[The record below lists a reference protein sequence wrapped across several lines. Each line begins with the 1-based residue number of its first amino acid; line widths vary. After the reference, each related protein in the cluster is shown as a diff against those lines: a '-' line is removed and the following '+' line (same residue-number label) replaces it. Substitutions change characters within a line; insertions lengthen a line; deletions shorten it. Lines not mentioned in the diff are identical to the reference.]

1 MSRAARPAS
10 DRAHILIWGS
20 RSPLGRPVCDAFPRA
35 ALEHSH
41 LRRTPGALLAEGVF
55 DVTPI
60 DAYVRRRA
68 AGDAVD
74 AAAARAVPRGAA
86 RARAAR
92 LRAPPELLALAG
104 RPRQYAHARAD
115 AVPVVLVRG
124 VHRGDQG
131 PDAEPVLAAER
142 LARAADAT
150 PPGQAPALLNPWPQG
165 STTID
170 IRHIY
175 SNSVPGEGARDLFFH
190 PTYIVEILCSFC
202 VVRRRRC
209 WAASALRPDRL
220 DGKGGGCDDVDASS
234 GEL

>member
-142 LARAADAT
+142 LAGAADAAIAR
-150 PPGQAPALLNPWPQG
+150 QAPALLRFAGRSEPNRTSGTAQP
-165 STTID
+165 STSQTYTPIP
-170 IRHIY
+170 RPARAHV
-175 SNSVPGEGARDLFFH
+175 SVVFH
-190 PTYIVEILCSFC
+190 PTYIVEILCSFLGASRRW
-202 VVRRRRC
+202 RRRR
-209 WAASALRPDRL
+209 AV
-220 DGKGGGCDDVDASS
+220 G
-234 GEL
+234 